1 MTTAAMVVGMIP
13 LIIASGAGAR
23 SRSAIGIVIGAG
35 MSVGTIFTLFVT
47 PAVYSLL
54 ARKHDRSELLDARP
68 DESQGAVAP
77 GETLP
82 AH

>member
-1 MTTAAMVVGMIP
+1 
-13 LIIASGAGAR
+13 
-23 SRSAIGIVIGAG
+23 VIGAG

-54 ARKHDRSELLDARP
+54 ARKHDKSELFEHVPAGT
-68 DESQGAVAP
+68 EGVVAP
-77 GETLP
+77 GESLA